1 MQQLLLIACMA
12 VAFVSSQ
19 LQPVLAADHEAEQ
32 QKMNIKE
39 RIDSILHKTEPET
52 AVRGSEVWGKDLC
65 VMRELPTRSKDE
77 GGTLLFSDSPEYVK
91 QDGVL
96 YRDTVAGDARVFY
109 YHLNN
114 TDKLKKL
121 AVVLRNKFDGVNI
134 VKVTRG
140 GSSAPSK
147 DYLYVG
153 KNVQMN
159 YFAAPM
165 DETLVLTRDGQRLL
179 QASMDTVVLKPEELV
194 AGMYDFQVLHPV
206 EVSVIML
213 GENDDPLQAAYT
225 LPILPKDE
233 MRLRGTFAGMNRQ
246 LRVTK
251 NYDPAKDGV
260 MFFRVADDERDKYR
274 AGIDATDGSKVC
286 NEGNYG
292 IVYHIHI
299 PVKGNQ
305 PVQYFLSP
313 LGGVYAGAMQ
323 AVAEAASS
331 KLLPVPMKSPFFGE
345 AMPAISKNL
354 LARLR
359 PGEDILVKGTE
370 LADLGIYPSD
380 KPLWFYYS
388 PPGASNLPVNI
399 IVKPA
404 S

>member
-1 MQQLLLIACMA
+1 MQQLLLIACMT

-19 LQPVLAADHEAEQ
+19 LQPVLAADYEAER
-32 QKMNIKE
+32 QKMNSKE
-39 RIDSILHKTEPET
+39 QMDIVSYKTKSEID
-52 AVRGSEVWGKDLC
+52 ARGREVWGKESR

-96 YRDTVAGDARVFY
+96 YRDTVAGNARVFY

-114 TDKLKKL
+114 TDKPKKL
-121 AVVLRNKFDGVNI
+121 AVVLRNKYNGINI

-153 KNVQMN
+153 KTVQMN
-159 YFAAPM
+159 YFAAPR

-179 QASMDTVVLKPEELV
+179 QASMDTVVLKPEELA
-194 AGMYDFQVLHPV
+194 AGMYDFQALHPV
-206 EVSVIML
+206 EVSVIMF
-213 GENDDPLQAAYT
+213 GEDGNPLQVAYT
-225 LPILPKDE
+225 LPILPKDK

-251 NYDPAKDGV
+251 TYDPAKDGV

-274 AGIDATDGSKVC
+274 DGIDATDGSKVC
-286 NEGNYG
+286 NAGNYG

-323 AVAEAASS
+323 AVFEAASS

-345 AMPAISKNL
+345 ATLAMSENL
-354 LARLR
+354 SARLQ